1 MRFLIL
7 IYLLTVTEC
16 HGSSYNVHQPVG
28 YFTNQSE
35 LIDKLKN
42 SLESEGI
49 ANISGVRGSGKTELT
64 KKYFEVYYNNYKF
77 AGYFDGAIS
86 LTPQLIGF
94 AEYINTNA
102 KEDSKISLDPESI
115 RDNLIKYLNQQKNW
129 LLIFDNLPLNNNEV
143 NNFVSLK
150 DSGHIICISVNNQ
163 GKSNE
168 VILNNLQIEHV
179 KNLLGKIMKVPD
191 QKLINELSETLVKK
205 GSPTALIVDSAYFLN
220 NHPHYTVK
228 EYINKI
234 TNNNDLVKNY
244 LELALDSL
252 SLEAKKLLTK
262 IALLNNQEISKNVIV
277 NIVKNAD
284 EVNELLTEL
293 LNTNL
298 LRMLNLDRNNPIF
311 GLHDIYKDELLR
323 LFDNK
328 NDVIQELIISLNK
341 TFPEQFKYGNEIRHI
356 FLNDQTLAGNIE
368 VLLRNIEKYNIK
380 PTYNILELRLNALI
394 NAFELSF
401 MSQAEGHIQWFKESF
416 LNHNILPKTS
426 NEKKL
431 FSTFLIHLAS
441 SEFFIYMN
449 SVKALEHLFLAKDII
464 KNEENNNDLKSYINI
479 DIAQIQAYIGDL
491 ENSKKSI
498 TQAESLISYNSNA
511 MIKVLFVKSLIY
523 LMEGDYHKALSELTK
538 EIELCKHLGY
548 EEEWPAITGQKAKIL
563 NSLGR
568 FEEAY
573 IATYNLYYKNYPLLQ
588 NNDTDKCDI
597 LTQLSKAELGLRKL
611 STALEHA
618 KIGAELLLSSNK
630 RNNMALNLS
639 TDIFLA
645 EALVAYGDSLSNLNE
660 LARALEEYNKAERIY
675 KNVYKNNFS
684 KIDNVS
690 YLVLQ
695 AAKVSYKSGHMF
707 WYKHYSGLLKKIL
720 PMEHVR
726 VQELDSYISS
736 INPRPKL

>member
-7 IYLLTVTEC
+7 ICLLTVTEC
-16 HGSSYNVHQPVG
+16 YGSSYNVHQPVE
-28 YFTNQSE
+28 YFTNQNE
-35 LIDKLKN
+35 LINKLKN
-42 SLESEGI
+42 SLESQGI
-49 ANISGVRGSGKTELT
+49 ANISGVRGSGKTELV

-86 LTPQLIGF
+86 LTPQLVGF
-94 AEYINTNA
+94 AEYINANA
-102 KEDSKISLDPESI
+102 KEGSKISLDPESI
-115 RDNLIKYLNQQKNW
+115 RDNLIKYLNQQNDW

-143 NNFVSLK
+143 NKFVSLK
-150 DSGHIICISVNNQ
+150 DSGHIICISANNQ
-163 GKSNE
+163 GKSNQ
-168 VILNNLQIEHV
+168 IITNNLQIEHV

-191 QKLINELSETLVKK
+191 QKLIDELSEILVKK

-228 EYINKI
+228 EYIKKI
-234 TNNNDLVKNY
+234 TNNNELVKNY

-252 SLEAKKLLTK
+252 SLEAKRLLTK
-262 IALLNNQEISKNVIV
+262 IALLNNQEISKNVIA
-277 NIVKNAD
+277 NIVNNAD

-298 LRMLNLDRNNPIF
+298 LRMLNLDRDNPIF
-311 GLHDIYKDELLR
+311 GLHDIYRDELLR
-323 LFDNK
+323 LPDNK
-328 NDVIQELIISLNK
+328 NTIQELVILLNR

-368 VLLRNIEKYNIK
+368 VLLRNVEKYNIK

-401 MSQAEGHIQWFKESF
+401 MSQAEEHIQWFKESF
-416 LNHNILPKTS
+416 LSHNILPKTN

-431 FSTFLIHLAS
+431 FSTFLIHLSS

-449 SVKALEHLFLAKDII
+449 AVKALEHLFLAKDII
-464 KNEENNNDLKSYINI
+464 KDEESNNDLKSYINI
-479 DIAQIQAYIGDL
+479 DIGQIQAYIGDL
-491 ENSKKSI
+491 ENSRKSI
-498 TQAESLISYNSNA
+498 TQAESLVNYNSNA
-511 MIKVLFVKSLIY
+511 MIKILFVKSLIY
-523 LMEGDYHKALSELTK
+523 LMEGDYHNALSELTK

-597 LTQLSKAELGLRKL
+597 LTQLSRAQLGLSKIPE
-611 STALEHA
+611 ALEHA
-618 KIGAELLLSSNK
+618 KIGTDLLLSNKK
-630 RNNMALNLS
+630 RNNTALNLS

-695 AAKVSYKSGHMF
+695 AAKVSYKSGHML

-720 PMEHVR
+720 PIEHIR

-736 INPRPKL
+736 INPRAKL